1 MILECSLVWGRAQ
14 PEDTTQMRCQGA
26 IITGDRPCPRAKAV
40 APHWGLEQRLSTLER
55 SAPEL
60 HRLGPGARRCLPSL
74 DHSTQY
80 GKLISET
87 GQLGPASVP
96 SKLLQDELFLS
107 RSS

>member
-1 MILECSLVWGRAQ
+1 MILERSLVWGRAQ

-26 IITGDRPCPRAKAV
+26 IIMDDWPCPRAKAV

-55 SAPEL
+55 SAQEL
-60 HRLGPGARRCLPSL
+60 HRLDPGARQCLPSL
-74 DHSTQY
+74 DLNAQY
-80 GKLISET
+80 GKLISEA
-87 GQLGPASVP
+87 GQRGPAYVP